1 MQEENNIVKFHRQI
15 HINVGFVICL
25 IIFIYILFHLYT
37 YLTKNQI
44 SVYEVRQ
51 GQIVSNYEY
60 QALALRDETVVYT
73 DRSGYPFFYKMNQS
87 KASVRTTVYAMDDTG
102 DVVKRISDRKKSEDN
117 LSSNSIKAIKDD
129 IYAYVNTYDPN
140 RFQRVY
146 DFKTDISD
154 SLSENYNMIAKNAL
168 STEIE
173 NAISQDKYH
182 EYNAP
187 VPGFLVYQTDG
198 FEGLTK
204 ETLSGE
210 SMDSGNLKVS
220 SLRVTDKV
228 EAGTPVYKLI
238 TGDSW
243 DLVIDVEKEV
253 LEGIS
258 EGDRIK
264 VHFDDDDS
272 YTYGTASFIQNAGKT
287 YLDLTLNDSVE
298 RFADQRFIAVELM
311 LAKKTGLKIPNSAI
325 VEKTFFTVPKEYFF
339 KGNDSDD
346 IGVLKQEDG
355 NTTSFVSPT
364 IYYETEDAYYIDSE
378 YLSAE
383 DVLIKPDSKA
393 TYKVRSNT
401 DKLKGVYNINKGYAV
416 FKQIE
421 IIYESDDYSII
432 KTGTSYGISL
442 YDRIVLQGNNVEEN
456 EIL

>member
-1 MQEENNIVKFHRQI
+1 
-15 HINVGFVICL
+15 
-25 IIFIYILFHLYT
+25 
-37 YLTKNQI
+37 
-44 SVYEVRQ
+44 
-51 GQIVSNYEY
+51 
-60 QALALRDETVVYT
+60 
-73 DRSGYPFFYKMNQS
+73 
-87 KASVRTTVYAMDDTG
+87 
-102 DVVKRISDRKKSEDN
+102 
-117 LSSNSIKAIKDD
+117 
-129 IYAYVNTYDPN
+129 
-140 RFQRVY
+140 
-146 DFKTDISD
+146 
-154 SLSENYNMIAKNAL
+154 
-168 STEIE
+168 
-173 NAISQDKYH
+173 
-182 EYNAP
+182 
-187 VPGFLVYQTDG
+187 
-198 FEGLTK
+198 
-204 ETLSGE
+204 
-210 SMDSGNLKVS
+210 
-220 SLRVTDKV
+220 
-228 EAGTPVYKLI
+228 
-238 TGDSW
+238 
-243 DLVIDVEKEV
+243 
-253 LEGIS
+253 
-258 EGDRIK
+258 
-264 VHFDDDDS
+264 
-272 YTYGTASFIQNAGKT
+272 
-287 YLDLTLNDSVE
+287 VE

-346 IGVLKQEDG
+346 TGVLKQEDG